1 MKSLQHLNGKVQCPF
16 AVESEESR
24 EQLYSTSVLV
34 KEMHENMNALIATS
48 VENSKY
54 LANLEKLNALDGAVD
69 AVKVLAGA
77 VTGKN
82 SAEARTTLVVAII
95 LGAVILGL
103 IITIVFLLTGENS
116 GWIQPLYRAGVK

>member
-1 MKSLQHLNGKVQCPF
+1 MKDEQHSNGKLQCPF
-16 AVESEESR
+16 AVQSEEVR
-24 EQLYSTSVLV
+24 EHLYSTAVLV

-54 LANLEKLNALDGAVD
+54 LANLEKLEALDGAVD

-82 SAEARTTLVVAII
+82 SAEARTTLVVSLI
-95 LGAVILGL
+95 LGAVIIGL
-103 IITIVFLLTGENS
+103 TIIIVFLLTGEHS
-116 GWIQPLYRAGVK
+116 GWIQPLYNHHP